1 MAEATGSNPSLVFVK
16 GSTIF
21 ETTYDAHRERAF
33 SFVQR
38 KLFLRFPDDHNLSY
52 MQVTQVRDG
61 NSQIVHLTNIAIPP
75 SYHPWFDQR
84 TDGDIE
90 GWIEH
95 WNISFPTREESGLTE
110 YVFKWHV
117 RGTGLHSRAIQELA
131 RERGDTH
138 VVKTIIVTF
147 TLYSYELEPP
157 VHFEIPVT
165 LKIDVRM
172 RRIDRL
178 QRGER
183 GLLPSTDRGMG
194 TSNQ

>member
-1 MAEATGSNPSLVFVK
+1 MIYLHSSVANHIVCKMAEATGSNPSLVFVK

-95 WNISFPTREESGLTE
+95 WNISRSEE
-110 YVFKWHV
+110 
-117 RGTGLHSRAIQELA
+117 
-131 RERGDTH
+131 
-138 VVKTIIVTF
+138 
-147 TLYSYELEPP
+147 
-157 VHFEIPVT
+157 
-165 LKIDVRM
+165 
-172 RRIDRL
+172 RRVGKSVDLGGR
-178 QRGER
+178 
-183 GLLPSTDRGMG
+183 
-194 TSNQ
+194 